1 MKNISKYW
9 LLFMIAAM
17 SATSCSDDDNEK
29 VVMPDPDPT
38 TLGWV
43 KQATEFGTLPEYI
56 SVYKSP
62 TELEGMKAI
71 AFIAVADM
79 SKANFATIGD
89 QIYSK
94 TPNQIW
100 QAEQQK
106 YPIIMNGGY
115 FVMGAGK
122 SVSLLCR
129 EGEVLAVNSQE
140 EIRSQKVITRHE
152 VSFSYQRMVVSPQ
165 IGLIRQLMA

>member
-79 SKANFATIGD
+79 SKANFASRTTKISDNYEWRIFCYG
-89 QIYSK
+89 S
-94 TPNQIW
+94 W
-100 QAEQQK
+100 
-106 YPIIMNGGY
+106 
-115 FVMGAGK
+115 
-122 SVSLLCR
+122 
-129 EGEVLAVNSQE
+129 
-140 EIRSQKVITRHE
+140 KVC
-152 VSFSYQRMVVSPQ
+152 
-165 IGLIRQLMA
+165 

>member
-43 KQATEFGTLPEYI
+43 KQTTEFGTLPEYI

-62 TELEGMKAI
+62 SELEGMKAI
-71 AFIAVADM
+71 AFIACLLYTSDAAD
-79 SKANFATIGD
+79 
-89 QIYSK
+89 
-94 TPNQIW
+94 
-100 QAEQQK
+100 E
-106 YPIIMNGGY
+106 
-115 FVMGAGK
+115 
-122 SVSLLCR
+122 
-129 EGEVLAVNSQE
+129 
-140 EIRSQKVITRHE
+140 
-152 VSFSYQRMVVSPQ
+152 
-165 IGLIRQLMA
+165 

>member
-43 KQATEFGTLPEYI
+43 KQTTEFGTLPEYI

-62 TELEGMKAI
+62 SELEGMKAI

-100 QAEQQK
+100 QAMV
-106 YPIIMNGGY
+106 Y
-115 FVMGAGK
+115 
-122 SVSLLCR
+122 LLC
-129 EGEVLAVNSQE
+129 VLSVQAVLRLSD
-140 EIRSQKVITRHE
+140 
-152 VSFSYQRMVVSPQ
+152 
-165 IGLIRQLMA
+165 

>member
-100 QAEQQK
+100 QA
-106 YPIIMNGGY
+106 
-115 FVMGAGK
+115 
-122 SVSLLCR
+122 
-129 EGEVLAVNSQE
+129 
-140 EIRSQKVITRHE
+140 
-152 VSFSYQRMVVSPQ
+152 
-165 IGLIRQLMA
+165 